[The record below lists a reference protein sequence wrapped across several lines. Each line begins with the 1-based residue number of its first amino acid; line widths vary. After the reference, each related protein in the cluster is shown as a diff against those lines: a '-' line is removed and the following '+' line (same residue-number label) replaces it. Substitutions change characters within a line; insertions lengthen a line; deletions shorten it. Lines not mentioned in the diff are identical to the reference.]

1 MPEPKP
7 VLIIG
12 AGNEFRSD
20 DAAGL
25 VVARLLRD
33 RVSDY
38 ADTIVGISD
47 GTELL
52 DLWNSRPLVYL
63 IDAIHANLEAGEIRR
78 FDLPD
83 EKLPA
88 EYTSTQSTHSFNV
101 GEAIELG
108 KALDSMPERLSI
120 IGVQGENF
128 ESGTEIS
135 ESVRASIERVAKIIS
150 EEVKRLNNNSGGDTD
165 A

>member
-1 MPEPKP
+1 MPKPKP

-33 RVSDY
+33 RVSDH
-38 ADTIVGISD
+38 AEVVVGIAD

-52 DLWNSRPLVYL
+52 ELWKGRPVVYL
-63 IDAIHANLEAGEIRR
+63 IDAIHASLEPGAIRR

-83 EKLPA
+83 EELPA

-108 KALDSMPERLSI
+108 KALDAMPERLSI
-120 IGVQGENF
+120 IGIQGKNF
-128 ESGTEIS
+128 ESGTEFCKAV
-135 ESVRASIERVAKIIS
+135 EASIENAAKSLGIEI
-150 EEVKRLNNNSGGDTD
+150 ENLR
-165 A
+165 